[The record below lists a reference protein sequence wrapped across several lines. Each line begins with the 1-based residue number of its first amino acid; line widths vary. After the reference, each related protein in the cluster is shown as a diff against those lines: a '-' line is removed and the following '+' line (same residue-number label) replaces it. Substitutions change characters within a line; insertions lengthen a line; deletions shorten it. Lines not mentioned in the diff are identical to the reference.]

1 MPEYQCVTVDS
12 FRSFHSQSFKSYTK
26 DGFKGVASPSY
37 GAVSGNITEE
47 NINIE
52 KDKSEDNVVNNLYPV
67 ICALNIYVCF
77 YSNIYACF

>member
-1 MPEYQCVTVDS
+1 MPEYKSVTVDS
-12 FRSFHSQSFKSYTK
+12 FISFHSQSFKSYTK

-37 GAVSGNITEE
+37 GVVSGNITEE

-67 ICALNIYVCF
+67 ICALNISVCF
-77 YSNIYACF
+77 